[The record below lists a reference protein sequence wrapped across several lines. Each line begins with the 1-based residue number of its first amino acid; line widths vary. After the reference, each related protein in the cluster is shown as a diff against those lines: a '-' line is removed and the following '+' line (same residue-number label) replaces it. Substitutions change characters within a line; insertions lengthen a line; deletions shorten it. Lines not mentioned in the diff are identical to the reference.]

1 VLKGYVLT
9 QCRLYDKITNFHFI
23 SPPWLDWRG
32 EFFYTKNTDI
42 KWRYYIV
49 FSVGDKIVY
58 PMHGA
63 GTIQGIE
70 EKKILGEKK
79 QYYIFKLPC
88 NDMDIMIPVE
98 SGESVGVR
106 EIVDK
111 KVIEDVVVLL
121 RGESTKMNSNWS
133 RRHRENMD
141 KLRTGDIMQV
151 AEVVRNLM
159 RMDKYRSLSS
169 GERKMLIN
177 ARQVLI
183 SEIILAADMDPAE
196 AEKLVDESV

>member
-1 VLKGYVLT
+1 M
-9 QCRLYDKITNFHFI
+9 
-23 SPPWLDWRG
+23 
-32 EFFYTKNTDI
+32 
-42 KWRYYIV
+42 
-49 FSVGDKIVY
+49 FSVGDKVVY
-58 PMHGA
+58 PMKGA

-88 NDMDIMIPVE
+88 GDMNIMIPVD
-98 SGESVGVR
+98 SGDVVGVR
-106 EIVDK
+106 DIVDK

-121 RGESTKMNSNWS
+121 RAESTKMNSNWS

-159 RMDKYRSLSS
+159 RMDRYRSLSS
-169 GERKMLIN
+169 GERKMLAN
-177 ARQVLI
+177 ARQVLV
-183 SEIILAADMDPAE
+183 SEMILAAGLEPAE
-196 AEKLVDESV
+196 AEKLLDESV

>member
-1 VLKGYVLT
+1 M
-9 QCRLYDKITNFHFI
+9 
-23 SPPWLDWRG
+23 
-32 EFFYTKNTDI
+32 
-42 KWRYYIV
+42 

-63 GTIQGIE
+63 GTVQGIE

-98 SGESVGVR
+98 SGETVGIR

-121 RGESTKMNSNWS
+121 RSESTSMNSNWS
-133 RRHRENMD
+133 RRYRENMD
-141 KLRTGDIMQV
+141 KLRTGDIMEV

-159 RMDKYRSLSS
+159 RMDQYRSLSS
-169 GERKMLIN
+169 GERKMLSN

-183 SEIILAADMDPAE
+183 SEMILAAGMDPDE
-196 AEKLVDESV
+196 AEKIVEESV